1 MSESKTTRAKKIAA
15 VTAGTVAVA
24 GAVTV
29 GIKAWKRRKG
39 ILVVHAEP
47 DAASW
52 QLRVEGGAAPAAIFD
67 TKREAVTA
75 GRAMAHERPPSRLVI
90 HRADGSVQTEH
101 NYEA

>member
-1 MSESKTTRAKKIAA
+1 MGKSKAGKAKRIAA

-47 DAASW
+47 GAASW
-52 QLRVEGGAAPAAIFD
+52 QLRVEGGAAPAEIFD

-75 GRAMAHERPPSRLVI
+75 GRAIAHERAPSRLVI

-101 NYEA
+101 SYEA